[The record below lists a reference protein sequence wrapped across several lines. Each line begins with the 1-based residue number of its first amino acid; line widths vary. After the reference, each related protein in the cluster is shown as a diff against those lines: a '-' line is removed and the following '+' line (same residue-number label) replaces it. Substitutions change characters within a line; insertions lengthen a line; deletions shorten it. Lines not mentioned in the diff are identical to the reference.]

1 MVSTTRGTLSRAAAE
16 KAEGKKPVTEEGSGS
31 RKSGSGIATTSS
43 RMQLARL
50 MMNPLPAYQKETIEF
65 LSTLRVNFYEP
76 DEIVPE
82 GHGSGRFSFRINKRK
97 YRMSFKELED
107 VFHFEH
113 KDGRETE
120 PGTPQAELQAFWAMI
135 GVGEYML
142 ALPRAHTSGTPCSDT
157 STRPSLTPSMEQR
170 GDVSSQ
176 ELPQLQGV
184 CSLSQQSA
192 QGKQWSAE
200 LWRTHNADPHELGI
214 TLEKPV
220 DPQAINIQYLRK
232 STYLRG
238 QPISGRHNYQFAY
251 RQFEPGW
258 RVSSCQTTL
267 DLHHA
272 GEGESSGDE
281 ENLMDYKTGEFH
293 FKNHEIKGRKSAANT
308 ALESINTLKAWN
320 QFQDKAIKSLLKTV
334 KKMGKRIKQLT
345 KGKSKSP
352 SHDSDNTPPIH
363 LGSYHDDDVVE
374 DSEEGDEGSSKFQ
387 TAETSTRKRKASKSP
402 QASTKG

>member
-1 MVSTTRGTLSRAAAE
+1 MKSKDYAEIFDQMSFVGTRYPDLTAYEADDEPSAC
-16 KAEGKKPVTEEGSGS
+16 
-31 RKSGSGIATTSS
+31 
-43 RMQLARL
+43 
-50 MMNPLPAYQKETIEF
+50 YQKETIEF

-82 GHGSGRFSFRINKRK
+82 GHGSGRWARNRAWNAT
-97 YRMSFKELED
+97 R
-107 VFHFEH
+107 
-113 KDGRETE
+113 
-120 PGTPQAELQAFWAMI
+120 ELQAFWAMI
-135 GVGEYML
+135 GVGEYMASTAKSTHIRNPVL
-142 ALPRAHTSGTPCSDT
+142 RYVHKALAHTIYA
-157 STRPSLTPSMEQR
+157 RR
-170 GDVSSQ
+170 DVTGVTEK
-176 ELPQLQGV
+176 ELFFLNEGMKKGV

-232 STYLRG
+232 STLPREN
-238 QPISGRHNYQFAY
+238 ID
-251 RQFEPGW
+251 FEPPIETILEQG
-258 RVSSCQTTL
+258 QEEE
-267 DLHHA
+267 DYAHPGAA
-272 GEGESSGDE
+272 GEGESSGDV

>member
-43 RMQLARL
+43 RDAACEADDE
-50 MMNPLPAYQKETIEF
+50 PSPAYQKETIEF

-157 STRPSLTPSMEQR
+157 STRPSLTPSMR
-170 GDVSSQ
+170 GATLLVS
-176 ELPQLQGV
+176 P
-184 CSLSQQSA
+184 
-192 QGKQWSAE
+192 K
-200 LWRTHNADPHELGI
+200 R
-214 TLEKPV
+214 
-220 DPQAINIQYLRK
+220 
-232 STYLRG
+232 
-238 QPISGRHNYQFAY
+238 
-251 RQFEPGW
+251 
-258 RVSSCQTTL
+258 SS
-267 DLHHA
+267 
-272 GEGESSGDE
+272 SS
-281 ENLMDYKTGEFH
+281 
-293 FKNHEIKGRKSAANT
+293 
-308 ALESINTLKAWN
+308 
-320 QFQDKAIKSLLKTV
+320 
-334 KKMGKRIKQLT
+334 
-345 KGKSKSP
+345 
-352 SHDSDNTPPIH
+352 
-363 LGSYHDDDVVE
+363 
-374 DSEEGDEGSSKFQ
+374 
-387 TAETSTRKRKASKSP
+387 
-402 QASTKG
+402 